1 VAFLSFRTFAV
12 KVILAAIPKKGS
24 LSNQAG
30 DPATL
35 AQRAYHPYWNK
46 AWKTYCRHWSGFCSI
61 YL

>member
-1 VAFLSFRTFAV
+1 MDHNVYLAVAFLSFRTFAV

-35 AQRAYHPYWNK
+35 AQRAYHPY
-46 AWKTYCRHWSGFCSI
+46 
-61 YL
+61 